1 MNEFA
6 INWIQGAY
14 YAEVTV
20 PSGTALK
27 SKLLKYAE
35 ERPEEVN
42 HVIVNKDGS
51 MVCHVPVSFIKVS
64 PPRKVS
70 DKQRETARERF
81 VKMWAEKQE
90 SGSAEE
96 IPEDFMDEF
105 LEEEI

>member
-6 INWIQGAY
+6 INWIKGAD

-20 PSGTALK
+20 PSGTAQK

-70 DKQRETARERF
+70 DEQREAARERF
-81 VKMWAEKQE
+81 AKMWAEKQE

-96 IPEDFMDEF
+96 LPEDLMEEF